1 MIFAASLV
9 ASLVGAVVVGV
20 GDVDGDATVVGV
32 ADGALQARCTV
43 PHGRGMVPKGAVVDD
58 DRVVLAVAD
67 DKGGRGGRGARV
79 VLLDL
84 RTCVER
90 ELFDEAI
97 ANQAPRVVTDA
108 AGRTVVYAV
117 REIDP
122 QPAGGRFEVVK
133 ADVDAGAP
141 VVVTAR
147 DALWVSIAQG
157 AERERDLVFL
167 VGESAQSGG
176 SERDGEFHVD
186 VIDAAANLAVLH
198 PLGRGTFKDAVVV
211 DGDVVV
217 EEVRGAVRG
226 VRVFE
231 KGADRFVPLGMAAA
245 PYGARGHLYTSNGK
259 KDGGILASGV
269 ALPAARVG
277 IARPVAVAVDAAV
290 VVDVDRGALLPREL
304 WTLPLW
310 RSPREP
316 MRLLVPKARTAVEV
330 YGVTSSSAA
339 TPKTPPP
346 STQPQTPGAARPTGV
361 R

>member
-9 ASLVGAVVVGV
+9 AASLVGAVVVGV

-32 ADGALQARCTV
+32 ADGALRARCTV
-43 PHGRGMVPKGAVVDD
+43 NHGRGMVPKGAVVDD

-84 RTCVER
+84 RTCAER

-108 AGRTVVYAV
+108 AGHTVVYAV

-122 QPAGGRFEVVK
+122 QPEGARFEIVK
-133 ADVDAGAP
+133 ADVDAAPAGP

-157 AERERDLVFL
+157 AQRERDLVFL
-167 VGESAQSGG
+167 VGEGAHSGA
-176 SERDGEFHVD
+176 EPDGAFHVD
-186 VIDAAANLAVLH
+186 VVDAAANLAVLH
-198 PLGRGTFKDAVVV
+198 PLGRGTFKDVVVV
-211 DGDVVV
+211 DDAVVV
-217 EEVRGAVRG
+217 EEIRGAVRG
-226 VRVFE
+226 VRLFE
-231 KGADRFVPLGMAAA
+231 KGAERFVPLGMAAA

-277 IARPVAVAVDAAV
+277 IARPVAVDVDAV

-316 MRLLVPKARTAVEV
+316 ARLLVPKARTAVEV
-330 YGVTSSSAA
+330 YGVTSSS
-339 TPKTPPP
+339 PPP
-346 STQPQTPGAARPTGV
+346 AKRLQGV